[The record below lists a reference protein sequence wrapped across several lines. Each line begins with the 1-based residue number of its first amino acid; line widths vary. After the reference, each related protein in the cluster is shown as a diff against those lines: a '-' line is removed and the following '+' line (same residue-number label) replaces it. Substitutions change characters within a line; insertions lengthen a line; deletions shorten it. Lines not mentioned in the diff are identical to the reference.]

1 MKVLGTYAAQWSAAL
16 MSRGQFRT
24 AEQHLNDYQ
33 QLAQYSLAAPVASAQ
48 RDTSS
53 NAEIA
58 SKLGGLR
65 KKNFMM
71 YASSSAAPQP
81 DRSYSSSRQKRA
93 VLPPFYPSFVP
104 DDSRSNESDSSFL
117 GMTNVN
123 PPPQFPAAPPPE
135 SPPAPP
141 PFPAAPPPPPLS
153 IQSLRSAIL
162 LSSLQS
168 SSTSPESQIS
178 PPSSS
183 IQLPLST
190 QPPAASASSSEVA
203 EFGEDEIAFQYMLLS
218 DAANAKEASAVRQ
231 QIDDKS
237 ASAVY
242 EAKKSSFM

>member
-24 AEQHLNDYQ
+24 ADQHLNDYQ
-33 QLAQYSLAAPVASAQ
+33 QLAEFSLAAPVASAR

-53 NAEIA
+53 DAAIA
-58 SKLGGLR
+58 RNLAGLR
-65 KKNFMM
+65 KMNFQVG
-71 YASSSAAPQP
+71 ASSSAAPQP
-81 DRSYSSSRQKRA
+81 DRSYSRSRQFC
-93 VLPPFYPSFVP
+93 PPQSPVP
-104 DDSRSNESDSSFL
+104 RPVYCSSAWNNSRSNESDSSSL
-117 GMTNVN
+117 GMTNLN
-123 PPPQFPAAPPPE
+123 P
-135 SPPAPP
+135 PP
-141 PFPAAPPPPPLS
+141 PFPAAPPPLHGTFVRDDLQS
-153 IQSLRSAIL
+153 NQSYRGVLDIVRSSLR
-162 LSSLQS
+162 S

-203 EFGEDEIAFQYMLLS
+203 EFGEDEIALQYVLLS